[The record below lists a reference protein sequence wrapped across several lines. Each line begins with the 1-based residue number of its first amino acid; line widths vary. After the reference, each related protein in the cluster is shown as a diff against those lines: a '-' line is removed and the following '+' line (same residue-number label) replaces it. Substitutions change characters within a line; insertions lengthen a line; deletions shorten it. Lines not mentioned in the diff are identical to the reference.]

1 MSFPAIGIVGGS
13 GLYELEGLTQAREQ
27 RLETPFGAPS
37 DAYVVGELDGRRAV
51 FLPRHGRG
59 HRLLPGE
66 INYRANVHGF
76 KQLGV
81 RWLISVS
88 AVGSMREAIAPGE
101 MVIIDQFIDRTHGR
115 VGSFFG
121 GGVAGHVSFA
131 DPICGELAAVLATAA
146 EQCGAVVHRG
156 GTYLCIE
163 GPQFSTRAES
173 RLYRQWGVDVIGMT
187 NLPEARLAREAGL
200 CYATLA
206 MATDYDCWYQGHGD
220 VSLEAVLA
228 VLARNV
234 GLARRILAATIRG
247 VELGSTCPHAA
258 AGRQAVATAPAAL
271 DPRARARLDLIL
283 DGDGLDSA
291 GDAV

>member
-66 INYRANVHGF
+66 INYRANVYGF

-101 MVIIDQFIDRTHGR
+101 MVIIDQFIDCTHGR

-146 EQCGAVVHRG
+146 EQSGAVVHRG

-258 AGRQAVATAPAAL
+258 AGRQAVATAPGAL

-283 DGDGLDSA
+283 DGDGLGSA
-291 GDAV
+291 GDVA